1 VEVGAVPA
9 PSVEV
14 APLPA
19 PSVEV
24 APVPPPSVEVAVASP
39 VPSQPAHPPVA
50 SPTSVATTPSPASI
64 GSSSLL
70 SLLWFGSRG

>member
-9 PSVEV
+9 PSAEV

-39 VPSQPAHPPVA
+39 VPSQPAA